1 MLTLHLIYFPHGV
14 VTHIVIE
21 DSELKVHRNLA
32 RCVLSVR
39 AGVNE
44 VKADDYR
51 VVKPDSTL
59 TVPTPHGEVPC
70 GHKAGG

>member
-1 MLTLHLIYFPHGV
+1 M
-14 VTHIVIE
+14 THVVIE
-21 DSELKVHRNLA
+21 DSELKVHRDVA
-32 RCVLSVR
+32 CVKSVR

-44 VKADDYR
+44 VEADDDR

-59 TVPTPHGEVPC
+59 AVPTPHGEVPC